1 MSEYEQVI
9 DEIVKHGV
17 VVKINKV
24 VDDNYIPCERKY
36 VGCVVELDF
45 TEHDKV
51 FEDKIELLN
60 RNLNLQKEKRYE
72 EEIERNYLAERFNQ
86 LKAENEEL
94 KKRIAEFESKEAV
107 ELPFDALE
115 TANMLINAKYN
126 AEIPFL
132 EKQVDRNVY
141 DIDDLEQIAEHLL
154 VYCKHNRE
162 DEKQ

>member
-9 DEIVKHGV
+9 DEIVKHGDAG
-17 VVKINKV
+17 KINKD

-86 LKAENEEL
+86 LKDENEEL

-107 ELPFDALE
+107 ELPFDPLE
-115 TANMLINAKYN
+115 TANMLINATYID
-126 AEIPFL
+126 EIPFL
-132 EKQVDRNVY
+132 ERKVDRNVY
-141 DIDDLEQIAEHLL
+141 NIDDLEQIAEHLL
-154 VYCKHNRE
+154 VYCRHNRE
-162 DEKQ
+162 DE

>member
-9 DEIVKHGV
+9 DEIVKNGV

-60 RNLNLQKEKRYE
+60 RNLNLQKDKRCE
-72 EEIERNYLAERFNQ
+72 AEIERNYLAERFNQ
-86 LKAENEEL
+86 LKDENDEL
-94 KKRIAEFESKEAV
+94 KQRIAELESKETV
-107 ELPFDALE
+107 ELPFDPLE
-115 TANMLINAKYN
+115 TANMLINATYID
-126 AEIPFL
+126 EIPFL

-154 VYCKHNRE
+154 VYCKHHRE
-162 DEKQ
+162 DEK